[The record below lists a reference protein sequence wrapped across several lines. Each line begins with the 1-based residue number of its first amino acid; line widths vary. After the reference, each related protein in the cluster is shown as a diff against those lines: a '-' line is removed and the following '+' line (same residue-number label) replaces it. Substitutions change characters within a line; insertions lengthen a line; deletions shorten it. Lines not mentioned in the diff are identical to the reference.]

1 MPCQPPPPFCHS
13 GPFALLPGK
22 SHEASPRDHGPCL
35 SPALTPAAPV
45 TSWFSKL
52 PWVLCTPRSLLFLP
66 PGVLSFRTSL
76 GLASHP
82 SCLCAPVL
90 SWQGSFLTP
99 SSLSVTQSCWE
110 GLRRGSQGSVL
121 SSSVPHTGL
130 CVGVCVCVCVC
141 GHLLPLKAGTLPVW
155 FSAGAS
161 APRGATLLSGPP
173 RNFGESA

>member
-35 SPALTPAAPV
+35 SPALTPATPV

-76 GLASHP
+76 GLAFHP

-130 CVGVCVCVCVC
+130 CVCVCVCMCVWSSPPTEGRNLAC
-141 GHLLPLKAGTLPVW
+141 LVFCWGLSAQRCHTPIGT
-155 FSAGAS
+155 SAQ
-161 APRGATLLSGPP
+161 LW
-173 RNFGESA
+173 